1 MPQVRSHS
9 AHKRADAGARELGVW
24 KGQRAMGPSRNR
36 ESFVVASRCQGASGS
51 GLPFSL
57 RAESVPGDR
66 VPRPHVCCPLE
77 STAQEAA
84 VDQPLGLRVQFTRH
98 TMTVQPT
105 SSHTHDGGAW
115 DGGRQSRLCLCRSLR
130 DGTMHRSRPVL
141 QTTLFS
147 VYLKGRETDTGREER
162 SPVWRFIPQMPGQAE
177 PGDWSSPRGLVRGGR
192 DPMPGL
198 SSAVSQGGCIGLEAG
213 TRRRRDLTQALR
225 CRLYT
230 AQAPASPPHPSPY
243 PGLRFR
249 SPTQRLAPSCAESEV
264 GPRMTVKHFEFC
276 LRRCPLAAPCPQHGV
291 SALGLSPELRTS
303 SLLPFLL
310 SPSGRVPWPCTAC
323 EWTPGLRGGQ
333 ETLLV

>member
-1 MPQVRSHS
+1 
-9 AHKRADAGARELGVW
+9 
-24 KGQRAMGPSRNR
+24 MGPSRNR

-177 PGDWSSPRGLVRGGR
+177 PGDWSSPRGLVCGGR

-249 SPTQRLAPSCAESEV
+249 SPTQRLAPSCAESEL
-264 GPRMTVKHFEFC
+264 GPLDDC
-276 LRRCPLAAPCPQHGV
+276 QALRVLSAPLSVSCPLPTTRGVGSGTLPRAPHIEPSPLPAV
-291 SALGLSPELRTS
+291 SLGQSPLAMHSLRVDARPPWRSRDLARLTTGHH
-303 SLLPFLL
+303 
-310 SPSGRVPWPCTAC
+310 SPGEV
-323 EWTPGLRGGQ
+323 G
-333 ETLLV
+333 